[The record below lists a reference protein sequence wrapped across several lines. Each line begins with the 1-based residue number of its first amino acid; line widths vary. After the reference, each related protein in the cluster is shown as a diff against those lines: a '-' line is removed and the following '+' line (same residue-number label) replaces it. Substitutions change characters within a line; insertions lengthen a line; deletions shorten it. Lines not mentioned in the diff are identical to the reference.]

1 MHIAVVKWQFWAR
14 TTDAIFIVMQVHE
27 KFRVVGW
34 KLYFGFMDLEQV
46 FDIVV

>member
-1 MHIAVVKWQFWAR
+1 
-14 TTDAIFIVMQVHE
+14 MQVHE

-46 FDIVV
+46 FDIVVWEIIRWAMLKLGEEKGG